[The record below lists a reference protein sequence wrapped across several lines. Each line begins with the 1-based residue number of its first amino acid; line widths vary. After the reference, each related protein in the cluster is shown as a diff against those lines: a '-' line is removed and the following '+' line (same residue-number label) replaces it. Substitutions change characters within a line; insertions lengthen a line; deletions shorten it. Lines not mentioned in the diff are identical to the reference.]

1 MNNLNKKQKITLGIL
16 VTIVL
21 FGIWYYVYAKEEQE
35 IILSQENLE
44 IKENTTIENEV
55 KETEEK
61 ENIIKNEPETI
72 VVHVSGAVKSEGLI
86 ELQEGARV
94 ADAIE
99 KAGGL
104 TEEADTE
111 LLNLASKVEDGMK
124 IHVITK
130 EERTDS
136 QVVINQ
142 SIITTQNKQTTNS
155 VQIQKVNINS
165 ASQTELETLPGI
177 GPSIALAIIN
187 YRKENGNFKTIEQ
200 IKEVSGIGENK
211 YNKIKELISIN

>member
-1 MNNLNKKQKITLGIL
+1 MNNLNKKQKIALGIL

-21 FGIWYYVYAKEEQE
+21 FGIWYYVYAKEEETIITQE
-35 IILSQENLE
+35 SLVVEEKTTEENVINE
-44 IKENTTIENEV
+44 TETKENTIEDEIKPQTI
-55 KETEEK
+55 
-61 ENIIKNEPETI
+61 I
-72 VVHVSGAVKSEGLI
+72 VHVSGAVKSEGLV
-86 ELQEGARV
+86 ELQENSRV

-104 TEEADTE
+104 TEVADTE

-130 EERTDS
+130 EEKSNS

-142 SIITTQNKQTTNS
+142 SIITTQNKTTTNL
-155 VQIQKVNINS
+155 QTQKININN

-177 GPSIALAIIN
+177 GPSTALNIIN
-187 YRKENGNFKTIEQ
+187 YRKENGNFTATEQ
-200 IKEVSGIGENK
+200 IKEVSGIGESK

>member
-1 MNNLNKKQKITLGIL
+1 MNNLNKKQKIILGIL

-35 IILSQENLE
+35 IIISQEKLE
-44 IKENTTIENEV
+44 VEENTITENEIEET
-55 KETEEK
+55 KESKIIEK
-61 ENIIKNEPETI
+61 QNEKI
-72 VVHVSGAVKSEGLI
+72 VVHVSGAVKNEGLV
-86 ELQEGARV
+86 ELQEGSRV

-104 TEEADTE
+104 TEQADTE

-124 IHVITK
+124 VHVLTK
-130 EERTDS
+130 EEKLNS

-142 SIITTQNKQTTNS
+142 SIITNQNDISTKA
-155 VQIQKVNINS
+155 QKVNINC

>member
-1 MNNLNKKQKITLGIL
+1 MNNLNKKQKIILGIL
-16 VTIVL
+16 ITIVL

-44 IKENTTIENEV
+44 VEENTTIEKEV
-55 KETEEK
+55 EEAEEK
-61 ENIIKNEPETI
+61 EIEVESNIKTI
-72 VVHVSGAVKSEGLI
+72 LVHISGAVKSEGLV
-86 ELQEGARV
+86 ELQEGDRV

-111 LLNLASKVEDGMK
+111 LLNLASKLEDGMK
-124 IHVITK
+124 VHVLTK
-130 EERTDS
+130 EEKLNS

-142 SIITTQNKQTTNS
+142 SIITNQNTVSTGT
-155 VQIQKVNINS
+155 QKVNINA

-177 GPSIALAIIN
+177 GPSIALSIIN
-187 YRKENGNFKTIEQ
+187 YRKENGNFKSIEQ

-211 YNKIKELISIN
+211 YNKIKEMISIN

>member
-1 MNNLNKKQKITLGIL
+1 MNNLNKKQKIILGIL

-35 IILSQENLE
+35 IIISQENLE
-44 IKENTTIENEV
+44 VEENTITENEIEET
-55 KETEEK
+55 KESKIIEK
-61 ENIIKNEPETI
+61 QNEKI
-72 VVHVSGAVKSEGLI
+72 VVHVSGAVKNEGLV
-86 ELQEGARV
+86 ELQEEARV

-104 TEEADTE
+104 TEQADTE

-124 IHVITK
+124 IHVLTK
-130 EERTDS
+130 EEKTNS
-136 QVVINQ
+136 HVIINQ
-142 SIITTQNKQTTNS
+142 SIITNKNDSYMQT
-155 VQIQKVNINS
+155 QKVNINS

-177 GPSIALAIIN
+177 GPSIALAIIK

>member
-1 MNNLNKKQKITLGIL
+1 MNNLNKKQKIILGIL

-35 IILSQENLE
+35 IIISQEKLE
-44 IKENTTIENEV
+44 VEENTITENEIEET
-55 KETEEK
+55 KESKIIEK
-61 ENIIKNEPETI
+61 QNEKI
-72 VVHVSGAVKSEGLI
+72 VVHVSGAVKNEGLV
-86 ELQEGARV
+86 ELQEGSRV

-104 TEEADTE
+104 TEQADTE

-124 IHVITK
+124 VHVLTK
-130 EERTDS
+130 EEKLNS

-142 SIITTQNKQTTNS
+142 SIITNQNDISTKA
-155 VQIQKVNINS
+155 QKVNINC
-165 ASQTELETLPGI
+165 ASQTELETLAGI